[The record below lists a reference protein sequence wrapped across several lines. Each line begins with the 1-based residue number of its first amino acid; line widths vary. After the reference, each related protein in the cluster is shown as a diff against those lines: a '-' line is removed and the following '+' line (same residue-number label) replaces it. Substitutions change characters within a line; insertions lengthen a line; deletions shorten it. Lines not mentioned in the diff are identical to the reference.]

1 MRSSLTRTSSLL
13 ALLAVLPAVADSPD
27 PLELHDAVDE
37 ALEANPEL
45 KRVRELVTE
54 ASETRREVRAE
65 ALPQLSFDANLF
77 RWRDPGFLNSP
88 NFEDIIPP
96 DGSIDGTGGGEFD
109 PSLFYPQPVT
119 QYELAL
125 RLEQPV
131 FTWGRIPA
139 ALRAARR
146 YLDGVSYDVQE
157 AELELARGVVSAYW
171 ALQLARRRVQ
181 VFESERES
189 RQKQLQRAEDLLAAG
204 AGTRLDV
211 LQAQVELTNLEPRI
225 LQARNQEAQAR
236 ARLNEAMGRPVTG
249 AITLPSPDLEGP
261 AVPPP
266 TLAQLVELASAS
278 RPALLKFA
286 VDRYMLDQRVKIT
299 RSDLRPHVDLRGSYG
314 TVAIDPEN
322 LVERTF
328 ESWRVGL
335 YATWTF
341 YDGSRTGA
349 RIGQLVSQRTQ
360 LEYAEEAFRLEM
372 ERRMQVALG
381 DWKQAT
387 SAREA
392 SGRAVELAQEAK
404 RIADESYVWGA
415 ATNLDVLNA
424 EINLR
429 QAELTLAQAVHDQ
442 AAALAELSALAGFR
456 ADRPLPARQG
466 GGAALPS
473 SPSGEP
479 DESR

>member
-1 MRSSLTRTSSLL
+1 LTSTHLARFSLL
-13 ALLAVLPAVADSPD
+13 AALAAGLPAAAQEA
-27 PLELHDAVDE
+27 PLEIGAAVEE

-45 KRVRELVTE
+45 RRVRELVTE

-65 ALPQLSFDANLF
+65 ALPQLSLDANAY

-96 DGSIDGTGGGEFD
+96 DGGGDGTGGGGEFD
-109 PSLFYPQPVT
+109 PSLFYPIPVT
-119 QYELAL
+119 QFELAL

-146 YLDGVSYDVQE
+146 FLDGVQLDVQE
-157 AELELARGVVSAYW
+157 AELEVARGVVTAYW
-171 ALQLARRRVQ
+171 GLQLARRRVE

-189 RQKQLQRAEDLLAAG
+189 REAQLGRAEDLLAAG

-225 LQARNQEAQAR
+225 LQARNEEDQAR

-249 AITLPSPDLEGP
+249 ALALPPADLESP
-261 AVPPP
+261 AVKPPS
-266 TLAQLVELASAS
+266 LGELVRVAETH
-278 RPALLKFA
+278 RPALLRFP
-286 VDRYMLDQRVKIT
+286 VDRYVIDQQIKI
-299 RSDLRPHVDLRGSYG
+299 RRADLRPSVDLQGAYG
-314 TVAIDPEN
+314 TVAIEPEN
-322 LVERTF
+322 LTKRAF

-335 YATWTF
+335 FATWNF

-360 LEYAEEAFRLEM
+360 IEYAETAFRLEM
-372 ERRMQVALG
+372 ERRMEVALG
-381 DWKQAT
+381 NWSQAT
-387 SAREA
+387 AAREA
-392 SGRAVELAQEAK
+392 SGRAVELAREAK

-415 ATNLDVLNA
+415 ATSLDVLTA

-429 QAELTLAQAVHDQ
+429 QAELTQAQAVHDQ
-442 AAALAELSALAGFR
+442 AIALAELATLSGIR
-456 ADRPLPARQG
+456 ADRPLPFPEPA
-466 GGAALPS
+466 
-473 SPSGEP
+473 GEP
-479 DESR
+479 AAPTGGESSDSR